1 MGKVCQT
8 VSGALQEIQQVKGMT
23 ENASELSSMQANIQG
38 QKDLSME
45 NFLGSDREVFKK
57 LQETVDRNTEL
68 YKITKEQLNR
78 ITVIYELTKAIIS
91 ITDFD
96 ELLKKISED
105 ATKLFNATGCM
116 IRLIE
121 EGKLKIRASFGF
133 PEEIKEGV
141 TVCMG
146 EGIAGKVAS
155 EGKTILV
162 KSPEEFGTI
171 APNINIQ
178 TAICTPLK
186 IGDQIIGTFGL
197 YDKISPDG
205 SIVPFTEDDI
215 TTLEGIASIV
225 AIVMDKSIL
234 YEKALKQEREA
245 IEAKN
250 RIEELK
256 NYLQGLIENTAD
268 AIVTSDLNGIVTS
281 WNIGAENI
289 YGYTKEEAVGRF
301 LPFIPDFLVD
311 MEKNYSERVK
321 RGETIKDIE
330 TVRRTKDG
338 RLIDVSLTLSP
349 IKDSSGN
356 IIGISGIARDI
367 TEKKRIEKELQR
379 KNNELSRLF
388 FISSAMRGTL
398 ELDKLLRMVLTA
410 VTMGDGLGFNRAMLF
425 LLDEDK
431 RVLKGA
437 MGVGPASH
445 EEAWQIWS
453 RLSMEHKNL
462 HSLIEE
468 IEDSPLRKDSF
479 IDRLCCGIEISLDID
494 TILTRAVK
502 EKKAFNVVDIHSEPM
517 SDPILIQ
524 QLGTMAYAVVPLI
537 SRDKVI
543 GILWVDNLFS
553 RRPITEHDM
562 EFLKG
567 FTDQI
572 ASAIENARLYEHVAQ
587 AEQELENIFESIS
600 DMVYFNSSDYTIKK
614 ANRAV
619 LEKIGRPADEITGRK
634 CYEVFHGMSEP
645 WKRCPHHKTLAT
657 KKPII
662 EELEDPHLGGTFL
675 ISSSPIFD
683 KAGEILGTVHIVRD
697 VTEIKKLR
705 EKVISAERMAALG
718 EMAAKVAHEI
728 RNPLLSIGGFARR
741 LEKRLDGDLKEHA
754 KIIVGEVQRLEGIL
768 NDTLSFV
775 KTARLDKRR
784 VSINELID
792 NVINLLEPA
801 VYDRGNSLTKEMK
814 YPVEAFIDHDRIK
827 EAILN
832 IVANANQ
839 ATDNGNIIIRAYIGK
854 TYSEPDLFGHKIEK
868 REAVIEVE
876 DNGCGIKEEDI
887 NRIFDPFFTTR
898 PAGTGLGLSITK
910 RIIEE
915 HGGKIEVESIWGKGT
930 KFKIYLPLEEE

>member
-1 MGKVCQT
+1 MGKICRSVF
-8 VSGALQEIQQVKGMT
+8 GALQEIQQVKGMK
-23 ENASELSSMQANIQG
+23 ENTSELSNMQANMQG
-38 QKDLSME
+38 QKDFSME
-45 NFLGSDREVFKK
+45 NFLGSDREMLKK
-57 LQETVDRNTEL
+57 LQETVDRNREL

-91 ITDFD
+91 ISDFD

-146 EGIAGKVAS
+146 EGIAGKAAS

-162 KSPEEFGTI
+162 KGPEEFGTI

-197 YDKISPDG
+197 FDKMSPDG
-205 SIVPFTEDDI
+205 SIVSFTEDDI

-225 AIVMDKSIL
+225 AIVIDKSIL

-250 RIEELK
+250 HVEELK
-256 NYLQGLIENTAD
+256 DYLQGLIENTAD
-268 AIVTSDLNGIVTS
+268 AIVTSDLNGVVTS
-281 WNIGAENI
+281 WNIGAEKM
-289 YGYTKEEAVGRF
+289 YGYTKEEAVGRY
-301 LPFIPDFLVD
+301 LPFIPDFLRG

-321 RGETIKDIE
+321 SGETIKDIE

-349 IKDSSGN
+349 IKDSIGN
-356 IIGISGIARDI
+356 IIGISGIAKDI
-367 TEKKRIEKELQR
+367 TEKKRIEKELLR

-431 RVLKGA
+431 QVLKGA

-462 HSLIEE
+462 YSLIEE

-479 IDRLCCGIEISLDID
+479 IDRLCCGIEIPLDIE
-494 TILTRAVK
+494 TILTKAVK
-502 EKKAFNVVDIHSEPM
+502 EKIAFNVTDIHSEPL
-517 SDPILIQ
+517 SDPVLIQ

-553 RRPITEHDM
+553 RRPITGHDM

-572 ASAIENARLYEHVAQ
+572 ASAIENARLFEHVAQ

-600 DMVYFNSSDYTIKK
+600 DLVYFNSSDYTIKK
-614 ANRAV
+614 VNKAV
-619 LEKIGRPADEITGRK
+619 LEKIGKSEGDIIGRK
-634 CYEVFHGMSEP
+634 CYEIFHGMSEP
-645 WKRCPHHKTLAT
+645 WKRCPHYKTLAT
-657 KKPII
+657 KKPLI
-662 EELEDPHLGGTFL
+662 EELEDSYLGGTFL

-683 KAGEILGTVHIVRD
+683 KSGEIMGTVHIVRD
-697 VTEIKKLR
+697 VSEIKKLR
-705 EKVISAERMAALG
+705 EKVVSAERMAALG

-775 KTARLDKRR
+775 KTARLDKKR

-792 NVINLLEPA
+792 NVIYLLEPA
-801 VYDRGNSLTKEMK
+801 VYDKGNALIKEME
-814 YPVEAFIDHDRIK
+814 YPVEAFIGHDRIK

-832 IVANANQ
+832 IVTNANQ
-839 ATDNGNIIIRAYIGK
+839 ATDNGNIIIRAYIAK
-854 TYSEPDLFGHKIEK
+854 TYSEPDLFGHRTEK
-868 REAVIEVE
+868 RETVIEVE

-887 NRIFDPFFTTR
+887 DRVFDPFFTTR
-898 PAGTGLGLSITK
+898 PTGTGLGLSITK

-915 HGGKIEVESIWGKGT
+915 HGGKIEVESVWGKGT

>member
-1 MGKVCQT
+1 MRQNEG
-8 VSGALQEIQQVKGMT
+8 II
-23 ENASELSSMQANIQG
+23 NDSE
-38 QKDLSME
+38 
-45 NFLGSDREVFKK
+45 
-57 LQETVDRNTEL
+57 
-68 YKITKEQLNR
+68 KEQ
-78 ITVIYELTKAIIS
+78 IYRLTALCSLTKATIYIR
-91 ITDFD
+91 DVD
-96 ELLKKISED
+96 ELLKKIAEE

-121 EGKLKIRASFGF
+121 DGKLKIRASLGF
-133 PEEIKEGV
+133 PEEIREDI

-155 EGKTILV
+155 EGRTILA

-171 APNINIQ
+171 APNISIK

-186 IGDQIIGTFGL
+186 IGSQIIGTFGL
-197 YDKISPDG
+197 FDKKAPDG
-205 SIVPFTEDDI
+205 SIIPFSESDI
-215 TTLEGIASIV
+215 ATLEDFASIAASV
-225 AIVMDKSIL
+225 IDKSIL
-234 YEKALKQEREA
+234 YENALRQEREA
-245 IEAKN
+245 IEAKK

-256 NYLQGLIENTAD
+256 DYLQGLIENSAD
-268 AIVTSDLNGIVTS
+268 AIATSDLNGIITS
-281 WNIGAENI
+281 WNLGAEKI
-289 YGYTKEEAVGRF
+289 YGYSRQEAIDRF
-301 LPFIPDFLVD
+301 LPFVPDFLMD
-311 MEKNYSERVK
+311 TELNYIDRVK
-321 RGETIKDIE
+321 NGETIKDIE

-349 IKDSSGN
+349 IKDSLGN

-367 TEKKRIEKELQR
+367 TEKKRIEKELLR

-425 LLDEDK
+425 FLDEDK
-431 RVLKGA
+431 GILKGA
-437 MGVGPASH
+437 MGVGPSSH

-462 HSLIEE
+462 HSLIDE
-468 IEDSPLRKDSF
+468 IETSPLRKDSF
-479 IDRLCCGIEISLDID
+479 MDRLCCGIEISLDID
-494 TILTRAVK
+494 TILAKTVK
-502 EKKAFNVVDIHSEPM
+502 EKRPFNVADIYSEPL
-517 SDPILIQ
+517 SDPVLIQ
-524 QLGTMAYAVVPLI
+524 QFGTTAYAVVPLI
-537 SRDKVI
+537 SRDRVI
-543 GILWVDNLFS
+543 GVLWVDNLFS

-572 ASAIENARLYEHVAQ
+572 ASAIENARLFEHVART
-587 AEQELENIFESIS
+587 EQELENIFESIS
-600 DMVYFNSSDYTIKK
+600 DLLFFNNKDYTIKRI
-614 ANRAV
+614 NRAV
-619 LEKIGRPADEITGRK
+619 IEKTGRPAGEIIGKK
-634 CYEVFHGMSEP
+634 CYEVFHGMKRP
-645 WKRCPHHKTLAT
+645 WERCPHHIAVTTRKAA
-657 KKPII
+657 IG
-662 EELEDPHLGGTFL
+662 EVEDHYLGGTFL
-675 ISSSPIFD
+675 ISASPIFD
-683 KAGEILGTVHIVRD
+683 KSGELLGTVHIVRD
-697 VTEIKKLR
+697 ITELKKLR
-705 EKVISAERMAALG
+705 EKVVVAERMAALG

-754 KIIVGEVQRLEGIL
+754 KIIVSEVQRLEGIL

-801 VYDRGNSLTKEMK
+801 VYDRGNALIKEME

-832 IVANANQ
+832 IVTNANQ
-839 ATDNGNIIIRAYIGK
+839 ATDNGNIIIRAYIAK
-854 TYSEPDLFGHKIEK
+854 TYSEPDLFGHRAEK
-868 REAVIEVE
+868 RDAAIEIE
-876 DNGCGIKEEDI
+876 DNGCGIKEEDVS
-887 NRIFDPFFTTR
+887 RIFDPFFTTR

-915 HGGKIEVESIWGKGT
+915 HSGKIEVESIWGKGT

>member
-1 MGKVCQT
+1 MRQNEG
-8 VSGALQEIQQVKGMT
+8 II
-23 ENASELSSMQANIQG
+23 NDSE
-38 QKDLSME
+38 
-45 NFLGSDREVFKK
+45 
-57 LQETVDRNTEL
+57 
-68 YKITKEQLNR
+68 KEQ
-78 ITVIYELTKAIIS
+78 IYRLTALCSLTKATIYIR
-91 ITDFD
+91 DVD
-96 ELLKKISED
+96 ELLKKIAEE

-121 EGKLKIRASFGF
+121 DGKLKIRASLGF
-133 PEEIKEGV
+133 PEEIREDI

-155 EGKTILV
+155 EGRTILA

-171 APNINIQ
+171 APNISIK

-186 IGDQIIGTFGL
+186 IGSQIIGTFGL
-197 YDKISPDG
+197 FDKKAPDG
-205 SIVPFTEDDI
+205 SIIPFSESDI
-215 TTLEGIASIV
+215 ATLEDFASIAASV
-225 AIVMDKSIL
+225 IDKSIL
-234 YEKALKQEREA
+234 YENALRQEREA
-245 IEAKN
+245 IEAKK

-256 NYLQGLIENTAD
+256 DYLQGLIENSAD
-268 AIVTSDLNGIVTS
+268 AIATSDLNGIITS
-281 WNIGAENI
+281 WNLGAEKI
-289 YGYTKEEAVGRF
+289 YGYSRQEAIDRF
-301 LPFIPDFLVD
+301 LPFVPDFLMD
-311 MEKNYSERVK
+311 TELNYIDRVK
-321 RGETIKDIE
+321 NGETIKDIE

-349 IKDSSGN
+349 IKDSLGN

-367 TEKKRIEKELQR
+367 TEKKRIEKELLR

-425 LLDEDK
+425 FLDEDK
-431 RVLKGA
+431 GILKGA
-437 MGVGPASH
+437 MGVGPSSH

-462 HSLIEE
+462 HSLIDE
-468 IEDSPLRKDSF
+468 IETSPLRKDSF
-479 IDRLCCGIEISLDID
+479 MDRLCCGIEISLDID
-494 TILTRAVK
+494 TILAKTVK
-502 EKKAFNVVDIHSEPM
+502 EKRPFNVTDIYSEPL
-517 SDPILIQ
+517 SDPVLIQ
-524 QLGTMAYAVVPLI
+524 QFGTTAYAVVPLI
-537 SRDKVI
+537 SRDRVI
-543 GILWVDNLFS
+543 GVLWVDNLFS

-572 ASAIENARLYEHVAQ
+572 ASAIENARLFEHVART
-587 AEQELENIFESIS
+587 EQELENIFESIS
-600 DMVYFNSSDYTIKK
+600 DLLFFNNKDYTIKRI
-614 ANRAV
+614 NRAV
-619 LEKIGRPADEITGRK
+619 IEKTGRPANEIIGKK
-634 CYEVFHGMSEP
+634 CYEVFHGMKRP
-645 WKRCPHHKTLAT
+645 WERCPHHIAVTTRKAA
-657 KKPII
+657 IG
-662 EELEDPHLGGTFL
+662 EVEDHYLGGTFL
-675 ISSSPIFD
+675 ISASPIFD
-683 KAGEILGTVHIVRD
+683 KSGELLGTVHIVRD
-697 VTEIKKLR
+697 ITELKKLR
-705 EKVISAERMAALG
+705 EKVVVAERMAALG

-754 KIIVGEVQRLEGIL
+754 KIIVSEVQRLEGIL

-801 VYDRGNSLTKEMK
+801 VYDRGNALIKEME

-832 IVANANQ
+832 IVTNANQ
-839 ATDNGNIIIRAYIGK
+839 ATDNGNIIIRAYIAK
-854 TYSEPDLFGHKIEK
+854 TYSEPDLFGHRAEK
-868 REAVIEVE
+868 RDAVIEIE
-876 DNGCGIKEEDI
+876 DNGCGIKEEDVS
-887 NRIFDPFFTTR
+887 RIFDPFFTTR

-915 HGGKIEVESIWGKGT
+915 HSGKIEVESIWGKGT

>member
-1 MGKVCQT
+1 MRQNEG
-8 VSGALQEIQQVKGMT
+8 II
-23 ENASELSSMQANIQG
+23 NDSE
-38 QKDLSME
+38 
-45 NFLGSDREVFKK
+45 
-57 LQETVDRNTEL
+57 
-68 YKITKEQLNR
+68 KEQ
-78 ITVIYELTKAIIS
+78 IYRLTALCSLTKATIYIR
-91 ITDFD
+91 DVD
-96 ELLKKISED
+96 ELLKKIAEE

-121 EGKLKIRASFGF
+121 DGKLKIRASLGF
-133 PEEIKEGV
+133 PEEIREDI

-155 EGKTILV
+155 EGRTILA

-171 APNINIQ
+171 APNISIK

-186 IGDQIIGTFGL
+186 IGSQIIGTFGL
-197 YDKISPDG
+197 FDKKAPDG
-205 SIVPFTEDDI
+205 SIIPFSESDI
-215 TTLEGIASIV
+215 ATLEDFASIAASV
-225 AIVMDKSIL
+225 IDKSIL
-234 YEKALKQEREA
+234 YENALRQEREA
-245 IEAKN
+245 IEAKK

-256 NYLQGLIENTAD
+256 DYLQGLIENSAD
-268 AIVTSDLNGIVTS
+268 AIATSDLNGIITS
-281 WNIGAENI
+281 WNLGAEKI
-289 YGYTKEEAVGRF
+289 YGYSRQEAIDRF
-301 LPFIPDFLVD
+301 LPFVPDFLMD
-311 MEKNYSERVK
+311 TELNYIDRVK
-321 RGETIKDIE
+321 NGETIKDIE

-349 IKDSSGN
+349 IKDSLGN

-367 TEKKRIEKELQR
+367 TEKKRIEKELLR

-425 LLDEDK
+425 FLDEDK
-431 RVLKGA
+431 GILKGA
-437 MGVGPASH
+437 MGVGPSSH

-462 HSLIEE
+462 HSLIDE
-468 IEDSPLRKDSF
+468 IETSPLRKDSF
-479 IDRLCCGIEISLDID
+479 MDRLCCGIEISLDID
-494 TILTRAVK
+494 TILAKTVK
-502 EKKAFNVVDIHSEPM
+502 EKRPFNVADIYSEPL
-517 SDPILIQ
+517 SDPVLIQ
-524 QLGTMAYAVVPLI
+524 QFGTTAYAVVPLI
-537 SRDKVI
+537 SRDRVI
-543 GILWVDNLFS
+543 GVLWVDNLFS

-572 ASAIENARLYEHVAQ
+572 ASAIENARLFEHVART
-587 AEQELENIFESIS
+587 EQELENIFESIS
-600 DMVYFNSSDYTIKK
+600 DLLFFNNKDYTIKRI
-614 ANRAV
+614 NRAV
-619 LEKIGRPADEITGRK
+619 IEKTGRPANEIIGKK
-634 CYEVFHGMSEP
+634 CYEVFHGMKRP
-645 WKRCPHHKTLAT
+645 WERCPHHIAVTTRKAA
-657 KKPII
+657 IG
-662 EELEDPHLGGTFL
+662 EVEDHYLGGTFL
-675 ISSSPIFD
+675 ISASPIFD
-683 KAGEILGTVHIVRD
+683 KSGELLGTVHIVRD
-697 VTEIKKLR
+697 ITELKKLR
-705 EKVISAERMAALG
+705 EKVVVAERMAALG

-754 KIIVGEVQRLEGIL
+754 KIIVSEVQRLEGIL

-801 VYDRGNSLTKEMK
+801 VYDRGNALIKEME

-832 IVANANQ
+832 IVTNANQ
-839 ATDNGNIIIRAYIGK
+839 ATDNGNIIIRAYIAK
-854 TYSEPDLFGHKIEK
+854 TYSEPDLFGHRAEK
-868 REAVIEVE
+868 RDAVIEIE
-876 DNGCGIKEEDI
+876 DNGCGIKEEDVS
-887 NRIFDPFFTTR
+887 RIFDPFFTTR

-915 HGGKIEVESIWGKGT
+915 HSGKIEVESIWGKGT

>member
-1 MGKVCQT
+1 MRQNEG
-8 VSGALQEIQQVKGMT
+8 II
-23 ENASELSSMQANIQG
+23 NDSE
-38 QKDLSME
+38 
-45 NFLGSDREVFKK
+45 
-57 LQETVDRNTEL
+57 
-68 YKITKEQLNR
+68 KEQ
-78 ITVIYELTKAIIS
+78 IYRLTALCSLTKATIYIR
-91 ITDFD
+91 DVD
-96 ELLKKISED
+96 ELLKKIAEE

-121 EGKLKIRASFGF
+121 DGKLKIRASLGF
-133 PEEIKEGV
+133 PEEIREDI

-155 EGKTILV
+155 EGRTILA

-171 APNINIQ
+171 APNISIK

-186 IGDQIIGTFGL
+186 IGSQIIGTFGL
-197 YDKISPDG
+197 FDKKAPDG
-205 SIVPFTEDDI
+205 SIIPFSESDI
-215 TTLEGIASIV
+215 ATLEDFASIAASV
-225 AIVMDKSIL
+225 IDKSIL
-234 YEKALKQEREA
+234 YENALRQEREA
-245 IEAKN
+245 IEAKK

-256 NYLQGLIENTAD
+256 DYLQGLIENSAD
-268 AIVTSDLNGIVTS
+268 AIATSDLNGIITS
-281 WNIGAENI
+281 WNLGAEKI
-289 YGYTKEEAVGRF
+289 YGYSRQEAIDRF
-301 LPFIPDFLVD
+301 LPFVPDFLMD
-311 MEKNYSERVK
+311 TELNYIDRVK
-321 RGETIKDIE
+321 NGETIKDIE

-349 IKDSSGN
+349 IKDSLGN

-367 TEKKRIEKELQR
+367 TEKKRIEKELLR

-425 LLDEDK
+425 FLDEDK
-431 RVLKGA
+431 GILKGA
-437 MGVGPASH
+437 MGVGPSSH

-462 HSLIEE
+462 HSLIDE
-468 IEDSPLRKDSF
+468 IETSPLRKDSF
-479 IDRLCCGIEISLDID
+479 MDRLCCGIEISLDID
-494 TILTRAVK
+494 TILAKTVK
-502 EKKAFNVVDIHSEPM
+502 EKRSFNVTDIYSEPL
-517 SDPILIQ
+517 SDPVLIQ
-524 QLGTMAYAVVPLI
+524 QFGTTAYAVVPLI
-537 SRDKVI
+537 SRDRVI
-543 GILWVDNLFS
+543 GVLWVDNLFS

-572 ASAIENARLYEHVAQ
+572 ASAIENARLFEHVART
-587 AEQELENIFESIS
+587 EQELENIFESIS
-600 DMVYFNSSDYTIKK
+600 DLLFFNNKDYTIKRI
-614 ANRAV
+614 NRAV
-619 LEKIGRPADEITGRK
+619 IEKTGRPANEIIGKK
-634 CYEVFHGMSEP
+634 CYEVFHGMKRP
-645 WKRCPHHKTLAT
+645 WERCPHHIAVTTRKAA
-657 KKPII
+657 IG
-662 EELEDPHLGGTFL
+662 EVEDHYLGGTFL
-675 ISSSPIFD
+675 ISASPIFD
-683 KAGEILGTVHIVRD
+683 KSGELLGTVHIVRD
-697 VTEIKKLR
+697 ITELKKLR
-705 EKVISAERMAALG
+705 EKVVVAERMAALG

-754 KIIVGEVQRLEGIL
+754 KIIVSEVQRLEGIL

-801 VYDRGNSLTKEMK
+801 VYDRGNALIKEME

-832 IVANANQ
+832 IVTNANQ
-839 ATDNGNIIIRAYIGK
+839 ATDNGNIIIRAYIAK
-854 TYSEPDLFGHKIEK
+854 TYSEPDLFGHRAEK
-868 REAVIEVE
+868 RDAVIEIE
-876 DNGCGIKEEDI
+876 DNGCGIKEEDVS
-887 NRIFDPFFTTR
+887 RIFDPFFTTR

-915 HGGKIEVESIWGKGT
+915 HSGKIEVESIWGKGT

>member
-1 MGKVCQT
+1 MRQNEG
-8 VSGALQEIQQVKGMT
+8 II
-23 ENASELSSMQANIQG
+23 NDSE
-38 QKDLSME
+38 
-45 NFLGSDREVFKK
+45 
-57 LQETVDRNTEL
+57 
-68 YKITKEQLNR
+68 KEQ
-78 ITVIYELTKAIIS
+78 IYRLTALCSLTKATIYIR
-91 ITDFD
+91 DVD
-96 ELLKKISED
+96 ELLKKIAEE

-121 EGKLKIRASFGF
+121 DGKLKIRASLGF
-133 PEEIKEGV
+133 PEEIREDI

-155 EGKTILV
+155 EGRTILA

-171 APNINIQ
+171 APNISIK

-186 IGDQIIGTFGL
+186 IGSQIIGTFGL
-197 YDKISPDG
+197 FDKKAPDG
-205 SIVPFTEDDI
+205 SIIPFSESDI
-215 TTLEGIASIV
+215 ATLEDFASIAASV
-225 AIVMDKSIL
+225 IDKSIL
-234 YEKALKQEREA
+234 YENALRQEREA
-245 IEAKN
+245 IEAKK

-256 NYLQGLIENTAD
+256 DYLQGLIENSAD
-268 AIVTSDLNGIVTS
+268 AIATSDLNGIITS
-281 WNIGAENI
+281 WNLGAEKI
-289 YGYTKEEAVGRF
+289 YGYSRQEAIDRF
-301 LPFIPDFLVD
+301 LPFVPDFLMD
-311 MEKNYSERVK
+311 TELNYIDRVK
-321 RGETIKDIE
+321 NGETIKDIE

-349 IKDSSGN
+349 IKDSLGN

-367 TEKKRIEKELQR
+367 TEKKRIEKELLR

-425 LLDEDK
+425 FLDEDK
-431 RVLKGA
+431 GILKGA
-437 MGVGPASH
+437 MGVGPSSH

-462 HSLIEE
+462 HSLIDE
-468 IEDSPLRKDSF
+468 IETSPLRKDSF
-479 IDRLCCGIEISLDID
+479 MDRLCCGIEISLDID
-494 TILTRAVK
+494 TILAKTVK
-502 EKKAFNVVDIHSEPM
+502 EKRPFNVTDIYSEPL
-517 SDPILIQ
+517 SDPVLIQ
-524 QLGTMAYAVVPLI
+524 QFGTTAYAVVPLI
-537 SRDKVI
+537 SRDRVI
-543 GILWVDNLFS
+543 GVLWVDNLFS

-572 ASAIENARLYEHVAQ
+572 ASAIENARLFEHVART
-587 AEQELENIFESIS
+587 EQELENIFESIS
-600 DMVYFNSSDYTIKK
+600 DLLFFNNKDYTIKRI
-614 ANRAV
+614 NRAV
-619 LEKIGRPADEITGRK
+619 IEKTGRPADEIIGKK
-634 CYEVFHGMSEP
+634 CYEVFHGMKRP
-645 WKRCPHHKTLAT
+645 WERCPHHIAVTTRKAA
-657 KKPII
+657 IG
-662 EELEDPHLGGTFL
+662 EVEDHYLGGTFL
-675 ISSSPIFD
+675 ISASPIFD
-683 KAGEILGTVHIVRD
+683 KSGELLGTVHIVRD
-697 VTEIKKLR
+697 ITELKKLR
-705 EKVISAERMAALG
+705 EKVVVAERMAALG

-754 KIIVGEVQRLEGIL
+754 KIIVSEVQRLEGIL

-801 VYDRGNSLTKEMK
+801 VYDRGNALIKEME

-832 IVANANQ
+832 IVTNANQ
-839 ATDNGNIIIRAYIGK
+839 ATDNGNIIIRAYIAK
-854 TYSEPDLFGHKIEK
+854 TYSEPDLFGHRAEK
-868 REAVIEVE
+868 RDAAIEIE
-876 DNGCGIKEEDI
+876 DNGCGIKEEDVS
-887 NRIFDPFFTTR
+887 RIFDPFFTTR

-915 HGGKIEVESIWGKGT
+915 HSGKIEVESIWGKGT

>member
-1 MGKVCQT
+1 MRQNEG
-8 VSGALQEIQQVKGMT
+8 II
-23 ENASELSSMQANIQG
+23 NDSE
-38 QKDLSME
+38 
-45 NFLGSDREVFKK
+45 
-57 LQETVDRNTEL
+57 
-68 YKITKEQLNR
+68 KEQ
-78 ITVIYELTKAIIS
+78 IYRLTALCSLTKATIYIR
-91 ITDFD
+91 DVD
-96 ELLKKISED
+96 ELLKKIAEE

-121 EGKLKIRASFGF
+121 DGKLKIRASLGF
-133 PEEIKEGV
+133 PEEIREDI

-155 EGKTILV
+155 EGRTILA

-171 APNINIQ
+171 APNISIK

-186 IGDQIIGTFGL
+186 IGSQIIGTFGL
-197 YDKISPDG
+197 FDKKAPDG
-205 SIVPFTEDDI
+205 SIIPFSESDI
-215 TTLEGIASIV
+215 ATLEDFASIAASV
-225 AIVMDKSIL
+225 IDKSIL
-234 YEKALKQEREA
+234 YENALRQEREA
-245 IEAKN
+245 IEAKK

-256 NYLQGLIENTAD
+256 DYLQGLIENSAD
-268 AIVTSDLNGIVTS
+268 AIATSDLNGIITS
-281 WNIGAENI
+281 WNLGAEKI
-289 YGYTKEEAVGRF
+289 YGYSRQEAIDRF
-301 LPFIPDFLVD
+301 LPFVPDFLMD
-311 MEKNYSERVK
+311 TELNYIDRVK
-321 RGETIKDIE
+321 NGETIKDIE

-349 IKDSSGN
+349 IKDSLGN

-367 TEKKRIEKELQR
+367 TEKKRIEKELLR

-425 LLDEDK
+425 FLDEDK
-431 RVLKGA
+431 GILKGA
-437 MGVGPASH
+437 MGVGPSSH

-462 HSLIEE
+462 HSLIDE
-468 IEDSPLRKDSF
+468 IETSPLRKDSF
-479 IDRLCCGIEISLDID
+479 MDRLCCGIEISLDID
-494 TILTRAVK
+494 TILAKTVK
-502 EKKAFNVVDIHSEPM
+502 EKRPFNVADIYSEPL
-517 SDPILIQ
+517 SDPVLIQ
-524 QLGTMAYAVVPLI
+524 QFGTTAYAVVPLI
-537 SRDKVI
+537 SRDRVI
-543 GILWVDNLFS
+543 GVLWVDNLFS

-572 ASAIENARLYEHVAQ
+572 ASAIENARLFEHVART
-587 AEQELENIFESIS
+587 EQELENIFESIS
-600 DMVYFNSSDYTIKK
+600 DLLFFNNKDYTIKRI
-614 ANRAV
+614 NRAV
-619 LEKIGRPADEITGRK
+619 IEKTGRPANEIIGKK
-634 CYEVFHGMSEP
+634 CYEVFHGMKRP
-645 WKRCPHHKTLAT
+645 WERCPHHIAVTTRKAA
-657 KKPII
+657 IG
-662 EELEDPHLGGTFL
+662 EVEDHYLGGTFL
-675 ISSSPIFD
+675 ISASPIFD
-683 KAGEILGTVHIVRD
+683 KSGELLGTVHIVRD
-697 VTEIKKLR
+697 ITELKKLR
-705 EKVISAERMAALG
+705 EKVVVAERMAALG

-754 KIIVGEVQRLEGIL
+754 KIIVSEVQRLEGIL

-801 VYDRGNSLTKEMK
+801 VYDRGNALIKEME

-832 IVANANQ
+832 IVTNANQ
-839 ATDNGNIIIRAYIGK
+839 ATDNGNIIIRAYIAK
-854 TYSEPDLFGHKIEK
+854 TYSEPDLFGHRAEK
-868 REAVIEVE
+868 RDAAIEIE
-876 DNGCGIKEEDI
+876 DNGCGIKEEDVS
-887 NRIFDPFFTTR
+887 RIFDPFFTTR

-915 HGGKIEVESIWGKGT
+915 HSGKIEVESIWGKGT

>member
-1 MGKVCQT
+1 MRQNEG
-8 VSGALQEIQQVKGMT
+8 II
-23 ENASELSSMQANIQG
+23 NDSE
-38 QKDLSME
+38 
-45 NFLGSDREVFKK
+45 
-57 LQETVDRNTEL
+57 
-68 YKITKEQLNR
+68 KEQ
-78 ITVIYELTKAIIS
+78 IYRLTALCSLTKATIYIR
-91 ITDFD
+91 DVD
-96 ELLKKISED
+96 ELLKKIAEE

-121 EGKLKIRASFGF
+121 DGKLKIRASLGF
-133 PEEIKEGV
+133 PEEIREDI

-155 EGKTILV
+155 EGRTILA

-171 APNINIQ
+171 APNISIK

-186 IGDQIIGTFGL
+186 IGSQIIGTFGL
-197 YDKISPDG
+197 FDKKAPDG
-205 SIVPFTEDDI
+205 SIIPFSESDI
-215 TTLEGIASIV
+215 ATLEDFASIAASV
-225 AIVMDKSIL
+225 IDKSIL
-234 YEKALKQEREA
+234 YENALRQEREA
-245 IEAKN
+245 IEAKK

-256 NYLQGLIENTAD
+256 DYLQGLIENSAD
-268 AIVTSDLNGIVTS
+268 AIATSDLNGIITS
-281 WNIGAENI
+281 WNLGAEKI
-289 YGYTKEEAVGRF
+289 YGYSRQEAIDRF
-301 LPFIPDFLVD
+301 LPFVPDFLMD
-311 MEKNYSERVK
+311 TELNYIDRVK
-321 RGETIKDIE
+321 NGETIKDIE

-349 IKDSSGN
+349 IKDSLGN

-367 TEKKRIEKELQR
+367 TEKKRIEKELLR

-425 LLDEDK
+425 FLDEDK
-431 RVLKGA
+431 GILKGA
-437 MGVGPASH
+437 MGVGPSSH

-462 HSLIEE
+462 HSLIDE
-468 IEDSPLRKDSF
+468 IETSPLRKDSF
-479 IDRLCCGIEISLDID
+479 MDRLCCGIEISLDID
-494 TILTRAVK
+494 TILAKTVK
-502 EKKAFNVVDIHSEPM
+502 EKRSFNVTDIYSEPL
-517 SDPILIQ
+517 SDPVLIQ
-524 QLGTMAYAVVPLI
+524 QFGTTAYAVVPLI
-537 SRDKVI
+537 SRDRVI
-543 GILWVDNLFS
+543 GVLWVDNLFS

-572 ASAIENARLYEHVAQ
+572 ASAIENARLFEHVART
-587 AEQELENIFESIS
+587 EQELENIFESIS
-600 DMVYFNSSDYTIKK
+600 DLLFFNNKDYTIKRI
-614 ANRAV
+614 NRAV
-619 LEKIGRPADEITGRK
+619 IEKTGRPADEIIGKK
-634 CYEVFHGMSEP
+634 CYEVFHGMKRP
-645 WKRCPHHKTLAT
+645 WERCPHHIAVTTRKAA
-657 KKPII
+657 IG
-662 EELEDPHLGGTFL
+662 EVEDHYLGGTFL
-675 ISSSPIFD
+675 ISASPIFD
-683 KAGEILGTVHIVRD
+683 KSGELLGTVHIVRD
-697 VTEIKKLR
+697 ITELKKLR
-705 EKVISAERMAALG
+705 EKVVVAERMAALG

-754 KIIVGEVQRLEGIL
+754 KIIVSEVQRLEGIL

-801 VYDRGNSLTKEMK
+801 VYDRGNALIKEME

-832 IVANANQ
+832 IVTNANQ
-839 ATDNGNIIIRAYIGK
+839 ATDNGNIIIRAYIAK
-854 TYSEPDLFGHKIEK
+854 TYSEPDLFGHRAEK
-868 REAVIEVE
+868 RDAVIEIE
-876 DNGCGIKEEDI
+876 DNGCGIKEEDVS
-887 NRIFDPFFTTR
+887 RIFDPFFTTR

-915 HGGKIEVESIWGKGT
+915 HSGKIEVESIWGKGT

>member
-1 MGKVCQT
+1 MRQNEG
-8 VSGALQEIQQVKGMT
+8 II
-23 ENASELSSMQANIQG
+23 NDSE
-38 QKDLSME
+38 
-45 NFLGSDREVFKK
+45 
-57 LQETVDRNTEL
+57 
-68 YKITKEQLNR
+68 KEQ
-78 ITVIYELTKAIIS
+78 IYRLTALCSLTKATIYIR
-91 ITDFD
+91 DVD
-96 ELLKKISED
+96 ELLKKIAEE

-121 EGKLKIRASFGF
+121 DGKLKIRASLGF
-133 PEEIKEGV
+133 PEEIREDI

-155 EGKTILV
+155 EGRTILA

-171 APNINIQ
+171 APNISIK

-186 IGDQIIGTFGL
+186 IGSQIIGTFGL
-197 YDKISPDG
+197 FDKKAPDG
-205 SIVPFTEDDI
+205 SIIPFSESDI
-215 TTLEGIASIV
+215 ATLEDFASIAASV
-225 AIVMDKSIL
+225 IDKSIL
-234 YEKALKQEREA
+234 YENALRQEREA
-245 IEAKN
+245 IEAKK

-256 NYLQGLIENTAD
+256 DYLQGLIENSAD
-268 AIVTSDLNGIVTS
+268 AIATSDLNGIITS
-281 WNIGAENI
+281 WNLGAEKI
-289 YGYTKEEAVGRF
+289 YGYSRQEAIDRF
-301 LPFIPDFLVD
+301 LPFVPDFLMD
-311 MEKNYSERVK
+311 TELNYIDRVK
-321 RGETIKDIE
+321 NGETIKDIE

-349 IKDSSGN
+349 IKDSLGN

-367 TEKKRIEKELQR
+367 TEKKRIEKELLR

-425 LLDEDK
+425 FLDEDK
-431 RVLKGA
+431 GILKGA
-437 MGVGPASH
+437 MGVGPSSH

-462 HSLIEE
+462 HSLIDE
-468 IEDSPLRKDSF
+468 IETSPLRKDSF
-479 IDRLCCGIEISLDID
+479 MDRLCCGIEISLDID
-494 TILTRAVK
+494 TILAKTVK
-502 EKKAFNVVDIHSEPM
+502 EKRPFNVTDIYSEPL
-517 SDPILIQ
+517 SDPVLIQ
-524 QLGTMAYAVVPLI
+524 QFGTTAYAVVPLI
-537 SRDKVI
+537 SRDRVI
-543 GILWVDNLFS
+543 GVLWVDNLFS

-572 ASAIENARLYEHVAQ
+572 ASAIENARLFEHVART
-587 AEQELENIFESIS
+587 EQELENIFESIS
-600 DMVYFNSSDYTIKK
+600 DLMFFNNKDYTIKK
-614 ANRAV
+614 INRAV
-619 LEKIGRPADEITGRK
+619 IEKTGRPANEIIGKK
-634 CYEVFHGMSEP
+634 CYEVFHGMKRP
-645 WKRCPHHKTLAT
+645 WERCPHHIAVTTRKAA
-657 KKPII
+657 IG
-662 EELEDPHLGGTFL
+662 EVEDHYLGGTFL
-675 ISSSPIFD
+675 ISASPIFD
-683 KAGEILGTVHIVRD
+683 KSGELLGTVHIVRD
-697 VTEIKKLR
+697 ITELKKLR
-705 EKVISAERMAALG
+705 EKVVVAERMAALG

-754 KIIVGEVQRLEGIL
+754 KIIVSEVQRLEGIL

-801 VYDRGNSLTKEMK
+801 VYDRGNALIKEME

-832 IVANANQ
+832 IVTNANQ
-839 ATDNGNIIIRAYIGK
+839 ATDNGNIIIRAYIAK
-854 TYSEPDLFGHKIEK
+854 TYSEPDLFGHRAEK
-868 REAVIEVE
+868 RDAVIEIE
-876 DNGCGIKEEDI
+876 DNGCGIKEEDVS
-887 NRIFDPFFTTR
+887 RIFDPFFTTR

-915 HGGKIEVESIWGKGT
+915 HSGKIEVESIWGKGT

>member
-1 MGKVCQT
+1 M
-8 VSGALQEIQQVKGMT
+8 A
-23 ENASELSSMQANIQG
+23 ENISELSNIQG
-38 QKDLSME
+38 QKDFSME
-45 NFLGSDREVFKK
+45 NFLGSDREVLKK
-57 LQETVDRNTEL
+57 LHETVDRNIEL

-133 PEEIKEGV
+133 PEEIKDEI
-141 TVCMG
+141 TVCIG
-146 EGIAGKVAS
+146 EGIAGKVAL
-155 EGKTILV
+155 EGRTILV

-197 YDKISPDG
+197 YDKVSSDG

-215 TTLEGIASIV
+215 TTLEGLASIV
-225 AIVMDKSIL
+225 AIVIDKSIL
-234 YEKALKQEREA
+234 YEKALEQEREA

-256 NYLQGLIENTAD
+256 DYLQGLIENTAD

-281 WNIGAENI
+281 WNIGAEKI
-289 YGYTKEEAVGRF
+289 YGYTKEEAIGRF

-311 MEKNYSERVK
+311 MEKNYTKRVEK
-321 RGETIKDIE
+321 GETIKDIE

-349 IKDSSGN
+349 IKDSRGN

-367 TEKKRIEKELQR
+367 TEKKRIEKELLR

-453 RLSMEHKNL
+453 RLSTEHKNL

-468 IEDSPLRKDSF
+468 IENSPLRKDSF

-502 EKKAFNVVDIHSEPM
+502 EKKAFNVMDIHSEPM

-524 QLGTMAYAVVPLI
+524 QLGTMACAVVPLI

-543 GILWVDNLFS
+543 GVLWVDNLFS

-600 DMVYFNSSDYTIKK
+600 DYLYVTDINFTVRKVNK
-614 ANRAV
+614 AVVELLNRPV
-619 LEKIGRPADEITGRK
+619 DEIVGK
-634 CYEVFHGMSEP
+634 SSFEVFKDVSEQWSLCP
-645 WKRCPHHKTLAT
+645 YKR
-657 KKPII
+657 
-662 EELEDPHLGGTFL
+662 
-675 ISSSPIFD
+675 
-683 KAGEILGTVHIVRD
+683 EIKGTVTQELHDPKTGKAYLVSCSPVQDNKTKEVVGAVHLIKD
-697 VTEIKKLR
+697 ITEMKVLR
-705 EKVISAERMAALG
+705 EKVASAQRMAALG

-775 KTARLDKRR
+775 KGARLDRKK
-784 VSINELID
+784 VDINELID
-792 NVINLLEPA
+792 NIINLLEPA
-801 VYDRGNSLTKEMK
+801 VYDRGNALIKEVE

-832 IVANANQ
+832 IVTNANQ
-839 ATDNGNIIIRAYIGK
+839 ATDNGSIIIRAYIGK
-854 TYSEPDLFGHKIEK
+854 IYSESDLFGDRTEK
-868 REAVIEVE
+868 RGVIIEVE

-887 NRIFDPFFTTR
+887 DRVFDPFFTTR
-898 PAGTGLGLSITK
+898 PTGTGLGLSITK

-915 HGGKIEVESIWGKGT
+915 HGGKIEVESDWGKGT

>member
-1 MGKVCQT
+1 MGKICRSVF
-8 VSGALQEIQQVKGMT
+8 GALQEIQQVKGMT
-23 ENASELSSMQANIQG
+23 ENTSELSNMQANIQD
-38 QKDLSME
+38 QKDFSME
-45 NFLGSDREVFKK
+45 NFLGSDREVLKK
-57 LQETVDRNTEL
+57 LQETVDRNIEL

-91 ITDFD
+91 ISDFD

-133 PEEIKEGV
+133 PEEIKERV

-146 EGIAGKVAS
+146 EGIAGKAAS

-186 IGDQIIGTFGL
+186 IRDQIIGTFGL
-197 YDKISPDG
+197 FDKMSPDG
-205 SIVPFTEDDI
+205 SIVSFTEDDI

-225 AIVMDKSIL
+225 AIVIDKSIL

-250 RIEELK
+250 HVEELK
-256 NYLQGLIENTAD
+256 DYLQGLIENTAD
-268 AIVTSDLNGIVTS
+268 AIVTSDLNGVVTS
-281 WNIGAENI
+281 WNIGAEKI
-289 YGYTKEEAVGRF
+289 YGYTKEEAVGRY

-321 RGETIKDIE
+321 SGETVKDIE

-349 IKDSSGN
+349 IKDSIGN

-367 TEKKRIEKELQR
+367 TEKKRIEKELLK

-479 IDRLCCGIEISLDID
+479 IDRLCCGIEISLDIE
-494 TILTRAVK
+494 TILTKAVK
-502 EKKAFNVVDIHSEPM
+502 EKIAFNVTDIHSEPL
-517 SDPILIQ
+517 SDPVLIQ

-543 GILWVDNLFS
+543 GVLWVDNLFS

-572 ASAIENARLYEHVAQ
+572 ASAIENASLFEHVAQ

-600 DMVYFNSSDYTIKK
+600 DYLYVTDINFTVRKVNK
-614 ANRAV
+614 AVVELLN
-619 LEKIGRPADEITGRK
+619 RPAEEIIGK
-634 CYEVFHGMSEP
+634 NSFEVFRDVSEQ
-645 WKRCPHHKTLAT
+645 WSLCHYK
-657 KKPII
+657 
-662 EELEDPHLGGTFL
+662 
-675 ISSSPIFD
+675 
-683 KAGEILGTVHIVRD
+683 GEIKGTVTQELHDPKTGKAYLVSCSPVLDKSKEVVGTVHLIKD
-697 VTEIKKLR
+697 ITEMKVLR
-705 EKVISAERMAALG
+705 EKVASAQRMAALG

-775 KTARLDKRR
+775 KSARLNRKKVD
-784 VSINELID
+784 INELID
-792 NVINLLEPA
+792 NIANLLEPTI
-801 VYDRGNSLTKEMK
+801 YDRGNALIKEIE
-814 YPVEAFIDHDRIK
+814 YPAEAFIDYDRIK

-854 TYSEPDLFGHKIEK
+854 TYSEADFFGHRTEK
-868 REAVIEVE
+868 RETVIEVE

-887 NRIFDPFFTTR
+887 DRVFDPFFTTR
-898 PAGTGLGLSITK
+898 PTGTGLGLSITK

-915 HGGKIEVESIWGKGT
+915 HGGKIEVESVWGKGA

>member
-1 MGKVCQT
+1 
-8 VSGALQEIQQVKGMT
+8 MT
-23 ENASELSSMQANIQG
+23 EGVFGVPNMQDI
-38 QKDLSME
+38 SME
-45 NFLGSDREVFKK
+45 SFLGNDREVLKK
-57 LQETVDRNTEL
+57 LQETVDRNIEL

-91 ITDFD
+91 ISDFD
-96 ELLKKISED
+96 GLLKKISED

-121 EGKLKIRASFGF
+121 EGNLKIRASFGF
-133 PEEIKEGV
+133 PEEVKELI

-146 EGIAGKVAS
+146 EGIAGKAAL

-162 KSPEEFGTI
+162 NSPEEFGVI
-171 APNINIQ
+171 APNIKIQ

-186 IGDQIIGTFGL
+186 IGSQIIGTFGIF
-197 YDKISPDG
+197 DKMSPDG
-205 SIVPFTEDDI
+205 SIVPFTENDI
-215 TTLEGIASIV
+215 TTLEGLASIV
-225 AIVMDKSIL
+225 AIVIDKSIL
-234 YEKALKQEREA
+234 YENALRQEREA

-250 RIEELK
+250 RVEELK
-256 NYLQGLIENTAD
+256 DYLQGLIENSAD

-281 WNIGAENI
+281 WNIGAEKI
-289 YGYTKEEAVGRF
+289 YGYKKEEAIGKF
-301 LPFIPDFLVD
+301 LPFIPDFLVET
-311 MEKNYSERVK
+311 EKNYTERVK
-321 RGETIKDIE
+321 KGETIKDIE

-356 IIGISGIARDI
+356 IIGVSGIARDI
-367 TEKKRIEKELQR
+367 TEKKRIEKELLR

-425 LLDEDK
+425 LLDEAK
-431 RVLKGA
+431 RLLKGA

-462 HSLIEE
+462 HSLIDE
-468 IEDSPLRKDSF
+468 IDDSPLRKDSF
-479 IDRLCCGIEISLDID
+479 IDRLCCGIEISLDTD

-502 EKKAFNVVDIHSEPM
+502 EKKAFNVVDIHSEPL
-517 SDPILIQ
+517 SDPVLIQ

-572 ASAIENARLYEHVAQ
+572 ASAIENARLFEHVAQ

-600 DMVYFNSSDYTIKK
+600 DYLYVTDVDFTVRKVNKAVVELLNKPLNEIVGKK
-614 ANRAV
+614 SF
-619 LEKIGRPADEITGRK
+619 
-634 CYEVFHGMSEP
+634 EVFKDVSEQ
-645 WKRCPHHKTLAT
+645 WSLCFFKREMKNTFTQELHDPKTGKT
-657 KKPII
+657 Y
-662 EELEDPHLGGTFL
+662 L
-675 ISSSPIFD
+675 ISCSPVLN
-683 KAGEILGTVHIVRD
+683 KSKEVMGTVHLIKD
-697 VTEIKKLR
+697 ITEMKVLR
-705 EKVISAERMAALG
+705 EKVASAQRMAALG

-741 LEKRLDGDLKEHA
+741 LEKRLDGDLKENA
-754 KIIVGEVQRLEGIL
+754 RIIVSEVQRLEGIL

-775 KTARLDKRR
+775 KSARLNRKR
-784 VSINELID
+784 VNVNEFID
-792 NVINLLEPA
+792 DIINLMEPA
-801 VYDRGNSLTKEMK
+801 VYDRGNTLIKEIE
-814 YPVEAFIDHDRIK
+814 YPVEAFIDYDRIK

-832 IVANANQ
+832 IVNNANQ
-839 ATDNGNIIIRAYIGK
+839 ATDNGSIIIRAYIK
-854 TYSEPDLFGHKIEK
+854 KIYSDSETDLFGHKREK

-876 DNGCGIKEEDI
+876 DTGCGIKGEDI
-887 NRIFDPFFTTR
+887 DRVFDPFFTTR
-898 PAGTGLGLSITK
+898 PTGTGLGLSITK

-915 HGGKIEVESIWGKGT
+915 HGGKIEVESVWGSGT

>member
-1 MGKVCQT
+1 M
-8 VSGALQEIQQVKGMT
+8 I
-23 ENASELSSMQANIQG
+23 ENASELSNIQANIQANMQG
-38 QKDLSME
+38 DPKDFSIESFM
-45 NFLGSDREVFKK
+45 GSDREVLKK
-57 LQETVDRNTEL
+57 LQETIEKNIEL

-91 ITDFD
+91 ISDFD

-133 PEEIKEGV
+133 PQEIKDGV
-141 TVCMG
+141 TVSIG
-146 EGIAGKVAS
+146 EGIAGKAAS
-155 EGKTILV
+155 EGKTILA

-186 IGDQIIGTFGL
+186 IGNQIIGTFGL

-205 SIVPFTEDDI
+205 SIVSFTEDDI
-215 TTLEGIASIV
+215 ITLEGFASIV
-225 AIVMDKSIL
+225 AIVIDKSIL

-256 NYLQGLIENTAD
+256 DYLQGLIENSAD
-268 AIVTSDLNGIVTS
+268 AIVTSDLNDVVTS
-281 WNIGAENI
+281 WNIGAEKI
-289 YGYTKEEAVGRF
+289 YGYTKEEAIGRF
-301 LPFIPDFLVD
+301 LPFIPDFLID

-321 RGETIKDIE
+321 NGETIKDIE

-338 RLIDVSLTLSP
+338 RLIDISLTLSP
-349 IKDSSGN
+349 IKGSNGK
-356 IIGISGIARDI
+356 IIGISGISRDI
-367 TEKKRIEKELQR
+367 TEKKRIEKELLR

-398 ELDKLLRMVLTA
+398 EMDKLLRMVLTA

-462 HSLIEE
+462 HSLIDD
-468 IEDSPLRKDSF
+468 IEKGPLRKDSF
-479 IDRLCCGIEISLDID
+479 MDRLCCGIEIPLDVE
-494 TILTRAVK
+494 TILTKAVK
-502 EKKAFNVVDIHSEPM
+502 EKRAFNVTDIHSEPL
-517 SDPILIQ
+517 SDPVLIQ

-572 ASAIENARLYEHVAQ
+572 ASAIENARLFEHVAR

-600 DMVYFNSSDYTIKK
+600 DYLYVTDYNLTVRKVNK
-614 ANRAV
+614 AVIELLNKP
-619 LEKIGRPADEITGRK
+619 LDEIIGKKSFDVFKDISEQWSVCPYRG
-634 CYEVFHGMSEP
+634 EVKG
-645 WKRCPHHKTLAT
+645 TVT
-657 KKPII
+657 
-662 EELEDPHLGGTFL
+662 EELYDSKTGKTYLV
-675 ISSSPIFD
+675 SCSPVLNNS
-683 KAGEILGTVHIVRD
+683 KEVVATVHLIKD
-697 VTEIKKLR
+697 ITEMKILR
-705 EKVISAERMAALG
+705 EKVASAQRMAALG

-741 LEKRLDGDLKEHA
+741 LEKMLDGDLKEHA
-754 KIIVGEVQRLEGIL
+754 RIIVSEVQRLEGIL

-775 KTARLDKRR
+775 KRNRLNKKKVDIK
-784 VSINELID
+784 ELID
-792 NVINLLEPA
+792 NIISLVEPTI
-801 VYDRGNSLTKEMK
+801 YDRGNTLIKDVE
-814 YPVEAFIDHDRIK
+814 YPVEAFIDPDRIK

-832 IVANANQ
+832 IVNNANQ
-839 ATDNGNIIIRAYIGK
+839 ATDRGNIIIRAYTAK
-854 TYSEPDLFGHKIEK
+854 TYSEEDLFGHRTEK

-876 DNGCGIKEEDI
+876 DNGCGIKEEDMD
-887 NRIFDPFFTTR
+887 RVFDPFFTTR
-898 PAGTGLGLSITK
+898 PTGTGLGLSITK
-910 RIIEE
+910 RIIED
-915 HGGKIEVESIWGKGT
+915 HGGKIEVESVRGKGT

>member
-1 MGKVCQT
+1 MRQNEG
-8 VSGALQEIQQVKGMT
+8 II
-23 ENASELSSMQANIQG
+23 NDSE
-38 QKDLSME
+38 
-45 NFLGSDREVFKK
+45 
-57 LQETVDRNTEL
+57 
-68 YKITKEQLNR
+68 KEQ
-78 ITVIYELTKAIIS
+78 IYRLTALCSLTKATIYIR
-91 ITDFD
+91 DVD
-96 ELLKKISED
+96 ELLKKIAEE

-121 EGKLKIRASFGF
+121 DGKLKIRASYGF
-133 PEEIKEGV
+133 PEEIREGI

-155 EGKTILV
+155 EGRTILA

-171 APNINIQ
+171 APNISIK

-186 IGDQIIGTFGL
+186 IGSQIIGTFGL
-197 YDKISPDG
+197 FDKKAPDG
-205 SIVPFTEDDI
+205 SIIPFSESDI
-215 TTLEGIASIV
+215 ATLEDFASIAASV
-225 AIVMDKSIL
+225 IDKSIL
-234 YEKALKQEREA
+234 YENALKQEREA
-245 IEAKN
+245 IEAKK

-256 NYLQGLIENTAD
+256 DYLQGLIENSAD
-268 AIVTSDLNGIVTS
+268 AIATSDLNGIITS
-281 WNIGAENI
+281 WNLGAEKI
-289 YGYTKEEAVGRF
+289 YGYSRQEAIDRF
-301 LPFIPDFLVD
+301 LPFVPDFLMD
-311 MEKNYSERVK
+311 TELNYIERVK
-321 RGETIKDIE
+321 NGETIKDIE

-349 IKDSSGN
+349 IKDSLGN

-367 TEKKRIEKELQR
+367 TEKKRIEKELLR

-425 LLDEDK
+425 FLDEDK
-431 RVLKGA
+431 GILKGA
-437 MGVGPASH
+437 MGVGPSSH

-462 HSLIEE
+462 HSLIDE
-468 IEDSPLRKDSF
+468 IETSPLRKDSF
-479 IDRLCCGIEISLDID
+479 MDRLCCGIEISLDID
-494 TILTRAVK
+494 TILAKTVK
-502 EKKAFNVVDIHSEPM
+502 EKRPFNVTDIYSEPL
-517 SDPILIQ
+517 SDPVLIQ
-524 QLGTMAYAVVPLI
+524 QFGTTAYAVVPLI
-537 SRDKVI
+537 SRDRVI
-543 GILWVDNLFS
+543 GVLWVDNLFS

-572 ASAIENARLYEHVAQ
+572 ASAIENARLFEHVART
-587 AEQELENIFESIS
+587 EQELENIFESIS
-600 DMVYFNSSDYTIKK
+600 DLLFFNNKDYTIKRI
-614 ANRAV
+614 NRAV
-619 LEKIGRPADEITGRK
+619 IEKTGRPAGEIIGKK
-634 CYEVFHGMSEP
+634 CYEVFHGMKRP
-645 WKRCPHHKTLAT
+645 WERCPHHIAVTTRKAA
-657 KKPII
+657 IG
-662 EELEDPHLGGTFL
+662 EVEDHYLGGTFL
-675 ISSSPIFD
+675 ISASPIFD
-683 KAGEILGTVHIVRD
+683 KSGELLGTVHIVRD
-697 VTEIKKLR
+697 ITELKKLR
-705 EKVISAERMAALG
+705 EKVVVAERMAALG

-754 KIIVGEVQRLEGIL
+754 KIIVSEVQRLEGIL

-801 VYDRGNSLTKEMK
+801 VYDRGNALIKEME

-832 IVANANQ
+832 IVTNANQ
-839 ATDNGNIIIRAYIGK
+839 ATDNGNIIIRAYIAK
-854 TYSEPDLFGHKIEK
+854 TYSEPDLFGHRAEK
-868 REAVIEVE
+868 RDAVIEIE
-876 DNGCGIKEEDI
+876 DNGCGIKEEDVS
-887 NRIFDPFFTTR
+887 RIFDPFFTTR

-915 HGGKIEVESIWGKGT
+915 HSGKIEVESIWGKGT

>member
-1 MGKVCQT
+1 MRQNEG
-8 VSGALQEIQQVKGMT
+8 II
-23 ENASELSSMQANIQG
+23 NDSE
-38 QKDLSME
+38 
-45 NFLGSDREVFKK
+45 
-57 LQETVDRNTEL
+57 
-68 YKITKEQLNR
+68 KEQ
-78 ITVIYELTKAIIS
+78 IYRLTALCSLTKATIYIR
-91 ITDFD
+91 DVD
-96 ELLKKISED
+96 ELLKKIAEE

-121 EGKLKIRASFGF
+121 DGKLKIRASLGF
-133 PEEIKEGV
+133 PEEIREDI

-155 EGKTILV
+155 EGRTILA

-171 APNINIQ
+171 APNISIK

-186 IGDQIIGTFGL
+186 IGSQIIGTFGL
-197 YDKISPDG
+197 FDKKAPDG
-205 SIVPFTEDDI
+205 SIIPFSESDI
-215 TTLEGIASIV
+215 ATLEDFASIAASV
-225 AIVMDKSIL
+225 IDKSIL
-234 YEKALKQEREA
+234 YENALRQEREA
-245 IEAKN
+245 IEAKK

-256 NYLQGLIENTAD
+256 DYLQGLIENSAD
-268 AIVTSDLNGIVTS
+268 AIATSDLNGIITS
-281 WNIGAENI
+281 WNLGAEKI
-289 YGYTKEEAVGRF
+289 YGYSRQEAIDRF
-301 LPFIPDFLVD
+301 LPFVPDFLMD
-311 MEKNYSERVK
+311 TELNYIDRVK
-321 RGETIKDIE
+321 NGETIKDIE

-349 IKDSSGN
+349 IKDSLGN

-367 TEKKRIEKELQR
+367 TEKKRIEKELLR

-425 LLDEDK
+425 FLDEDK
-431 RVLKGA
+431 GILKGA
-437 MGVGPASH
+437 MGVGPSSH

-462 HSLIEE
+462 HSLIDE
-468 IEDSPLRKDSF
+468 IETSPLRKDSF
-479 IDRLCCGIEISLDID
+479 MDRLCCGIEISLDID
-494 TILTRAVK
+494 TILAKTVK
-502 EKKAFNVVDIHSEPM
+502 EKRPFNVADIYSEPL
-517 SDPILIQ
+517 SDPVLIQ
-524 QLGTMAYAVVPLI
+524 QFGTTAYAVVPLI
-537 SRDKVI
+537 SRDRVI
-543 GILWVDNLFS
+543 GVLWVDNLFS

-572 ASAIENARLYEHVAQ
+572 ASAIENARLFEHVART
-587 AEQELENIFESIS
+587 EQELENIFESIS
-600 DMVYFNSSDYTIKK
+600 DLLFFNNKDYTIKRI
-614 ANRAV
+614 NRAV
-619 LEKIGRPADEITGRK
+619 IEKTGRPADEIIGKK
-634 CYEVFHGMSEP
+634 CYEVFHGMKRP
-645 WKRCPHHKTLAT
+645 WERCPHHIAVTTRKAA
-657 KKPII
+657 IG
-662 EELEDPHLGGTFL
+662 EVEDHYLGGTFL
-675 ISSSPIFD
+675 ISASPIFD
-683 KAGEILGTVHIVRD
+683 KSGELLGTVHIVRD
-697 VTEIKKLR
+697 ITELKKLR
-705 EKVISAERMAALG
+705 EKVVVAERMAALG

-754 KIIVGEVQRLEGIL
+754 KIIVSEVQRLEGIL

-801 VYDRGNSLTKEMK
+801 VYDRGNALIKEME

-832 IVANANQ
+832 IVTNANQ
-839 ATDNGNIIIRAYIGK
+839 ATDNGNIIIRAYIAK
-854 TYSEPDLFGHKIEK
+854 TYSEPDLFGHRAEK
-868 REAVIEVE
+868 RDAAIEIE
-876 DNGCGIKEEDI
+876 DNGCGIKEEDVS
-887 NRIFDPFFTTR
+887 RIFDPFFTTR

-915 HGGKIEVESIWGKGT
+915 HSGKIEVESIWGKGT

>member
-1 MGKVCQT
+1 MGKICRSVF
-8 VSGALQEIQQVKGMT
+8 GALQEIQQVKGMK
-23 ENASELSSMQANIQG
+23 ENISELSNMQANMQG
-38 QKDLSME
+38 QKDFSME
-45 NFLGSDREVFKK
+45 NFLGSDREMLKK
-57 LQETVDRNTEL
+57 LQETVDRNREL

-91 ITDFD
+91 ISDFD

-146 EGIAGKVAS
+146 EGIAGKAAS

-162 KSPEEFGTI
+162 KGPEEFGTI

-197 YDKISPDG
+197 FDKMSPDG
-205 SIVPFTEDDI
+205 SIVSFTEDDI

-225 AIVMDKSIL
+225 AIVIDKSIL

-250 RIEELK
+250 HVEELK
-256 NYLQGLIENTAD
+256 DYLQGLIENTAD
-268 AIVTSDLNGIVTS
+268 AIVTSDLNGVVTS
-281 WNIGAENI
+281 WNIGAEKM
-289 YGYTKEEAVGRF
+289 YGYTKEEAVGRY
-301 LPFIPDFLVD
+301 LPFIPDFLRG

-321 RGETIKDIE
+321 SGETIKDIE

-349 IKDSSGN
+349 IKDSIGN
-356 IIGISGIARDI
+356 IIGISGIAKDI
-367 TEKKRIEKELQR
+367 TEKKRIEKELLR

-431 RVLKGA
+431 QVLKGA

-462 HSLIEE
+462 YSLMEE

-479 IDRLCCGIEISLDID
+479 IDRLCCGIEIPLDIE
-494 TILTRAVK
+494 TILTKAVK
-502 EKKAFNVVDIHSEPM
+502 EKIAFNVTDIHSEPL
-517 SDPILIQ
+517 SDPVLIQ

-553 RRPITEHDM
+553 RRPITGHDM

-572 ASAIENARLYEHVAQ
+572 ASAIENARLFEHVAQ

-600 DMVYFNSSDYTIKK
+600 DLVYFNSSDYTIKK
-614 ANRAV
+614 VNKAV
-619 LEKIGRPADEITGRK
+619 LEKIGKSEGDIIGRK
-634 CYEVFHGMSEP
+634 CYEIFHGMSEP

-657 KKPII
+657 KKPLI
-662 EELEDPHLGGTFL
+662 EELEDSYLGGTFL

-683 KAGEILGTVHIVRD
+683 KSGEIMGTVHIVRD
-697 VTEIKKLR
+697 VSEIKKLR
-705 EKVISAERMAALG
+705 EKVVSAERMAALG

-775 KTARLDKRR
+775 KTARLDKKR

-792 NVINLLEPA
+792 NVIYLLEPA
-801 VYDRGNSLTKEMK
+801 VYDKGNALIKEME
-814 YPVEAFIDHDRIK
+814 YPVEAFIGHDRIK

-832 IVANANQ
+832 IVTNANQ
-839 ATDNGNIIIRAYIGK
+839 ATDNGNIIIRAYIAK
-854 TYSEPDLFGHKIEK
+854 RYSEPDLFGHRTEK
-868 REAVIEVE
+868 RETVIEVE

-887 NRIFDPFFTTR
+887 DRVFDPFFTTR
-898 PAGTGLGLSITK
+898 PTGTGLGLSITK

-915 HGGKIEVESIWGKGT
+915 HSGKIEVESVWGKGT

>member
-1 MGKVCQT
+1 MGKICRSVF
-8 VSGALQEIQQVKGMT
+8 GALQEIQQVKGMT
-23 ENASELSSMQANIQG
+23 ENTSELSNMQANMQG
-38 QKDLSME
+38 PKDFSME
-45 NFLGSDREVFKK
+45 NFLGSDREVLKK
-57 LQETVDRNTEL
+57 LQETVDRNIEL

-91 ITDFD
+91 ISDFD
-96 ELLKKISED
+96 ELLKKISEE
-105 ATKLFNATGCM
+105 ATKLFNSTGCM

-133 PEEIKEGV
+133 PEEIKEGI

-146 EGIAGKVAS
+146 EGIAGKAAS

-197 YDKISPDG
+197 FDKMSPDG
-205 SIVPFTEDDI
+205 SIVSFTEDDI
-215 TTLEGIASIV
+215 TTLEGLASIV
-225 AIVMDKSIL
+225 AIVIDKSIL

-245 IEAKN
+245 VEAKN
-250 RIEELK
+250 RVEELK
-256 NYLQGLIENTAD
+256 DYLQGLIENTAD
-268 AIVTSDLNGIVTS
+268 AIVTSDLNGVVAS
-281 WNIGAENI
+281 WNIGAEKI
-289 YGYTKEEAVGRF
+289 YGYTKEEAMGRF
-301 LPFIPDFLVD
+301 LPFVPDFLID

-321 RGETIKDIE
+321 SGETIKDIE

-349 IKDSSGN
+349 IKDSAGN

-367 TEKKRIEKELQR
+367 TERKRIEKELLR

-468 IEDSPLRKDSF
+468 IENSPLRKDSF
-479 IDRLCCGIEISLDID
+479 IDRLCCGIEISLDIE
-494 TILTRAVK
+494 TILTKAVK
-502 EKKAFNVVDIHSEPM
+502 EKIAFNVTDIHSEPL
-517 SDPILIQ
+517 SDPVLIQ

-553 RRPITEHDM
+553 RRPVTEHDM

-572 ASAIENARLYEHVAQ
+572 ASAIENARLFEHVAQ

-600 DMVYFNSSDYTIKK
+600 DLLFFNNKDYTIKRI
-614 ANRAV
+614 NRAV
-619 LEKIGRPADEITGRK
+619 IEKTGRPAGEIIGKK
-634 CYEVFHGMSEP
+634 CYEVFHGMKRP
-645 WKRCPHHKTLAT
+645 WERCPHHIAVTTRKAA
-657 KKPII
+657 IG
-662 EELEDPHLGGTFL
+662 EVEDHYLGGTFL
-675 ISSSPIFD
+675 ISASPIFD
-683 KAGEILGTVHIVRD
+683 KSGELLGTVHIVRD
-697 VTEIKKLR
+697 ITELKKLR
-705 EKVISAERMAALG
+705 EKVVVAERMAALG

-775 KTARLDKRR
+775 KTARLDKKR

-801 VYDRGNSLTKEMK
+801 VYDKGNALIKEME

-832 IVANANQ
+832 IVTNANQ
-839 ATDNGNIIIRAYIGK
+839 ATDNGNIIIRAYIAK
-854 TYSEPDLFGHKIEK
+854 TYSEPDLFGHRAEK
-868 REAVIEVE
+868 RDAVIEVE

-887 NRIFDPFFTTR
+887 DRVFDPFFTTR
-898 PAGTGLGLSITK
+898 PTGTGLGLSITK
-910 RIIEE
+910 RIIEK

>member
-1 MGKVCQT
+1 
-8 VSGALQEIQQVKGMT
+8 MT
-23 ENASELSSMQANIQG
+23 ENTLELSNMQVNIQG
-38 QKDLSME
+38 DPVDFSME
-45 NFLGSDREVFKK
+45 NFLGSDREVLKK
-57 LQETVDRNTEL
+57 LQETVDRNIEL

-91 ITDFD
+91 ISDFD

-121 EGKLKIRASFGF
+121 DGKLKIRASYGF
-133 PEEIKEGV
+133 PEEIREGI

-146 EGIAGKVAS
+146 EGIAGKAAA

-162 KSPEEFGTI
+162 KGPEEFGTI
-171 APNINIQ
+171 APNMRIQ

-186 IGDQIIGTFGL
+186 IGDQIIGTFGIF
-197 YDKISPDG
+197 DKMAPDG
-205 SIVPFTEDDI
+205 SIIPFSEGDI
-215 TTLEGIASIV
+215 TTLEGLTSIV
-225 AIVMDKSIL
+225 AIVIDKSIL
-234 YEKALKQEREA
+234 YENALKQEREA

-250 RIEELK
+250 RVEELK
-256 NYLQGLIENTAD
+256 DYLQGLIENTAD
-268 AIVTSDLNGIVTS
+268 AIVTSDLNGVVTS
-281 WNIGAENI
+281 WNIGAEKI
-289 YGYTKEEAVGRF
+289 YGYTKEEAIGRF

-321 RGETIKDIE
+321 SGETVKDIE

-349 IKDSSGN
+349 IKDSAGN

-367 TEKKRIEKELQR
+367 TGRKRIEKDLMR
-379 KNNELSRLF
+379 KSNELSRLL

-431 RVLKGA
+431 MVLRGA
-437 MGVGPASH
+437 MGVGPSSH

-453 RLSMEHKNL
+453 RLSMEHKDL

-468 IEDSPLRKDSF
+468 IESSPLRKDSF
-479 IDRLCCGIEISLDID
+479 IDRLCCGIEIPLDID
-494 TILTRAVK
+494 TILTKAIK
-502 EKKAFNVVDIHSEPM
+502 EKMSFNVTDVHAEPL
-517 SDPILIQ
+517 SDPVLIQ

-572 ASAIENARLYEHVAQ
+572 ASAIENASLFEHVAQ

-600 DMVYFNSSDYTIKK
+600 DLVYFNSRDYTIKK
-614 ANRAV
+614 VNRAV
-619 LEKIGRPADEITGRK
+619 LEKIGRPADEIIGRK

-645 WKRCPHHKTLAT
+645 WKECPHYKTLIT
-657 KKPII
+657 KEPLIA
-662 EELEDPHLGGTFL
+662 ELEDSYLGGTFL

-697 VTEIKKLR
+697 ITEIKKLR
-705 EKVISAERMAALG
+705 EKVVSAERMAALG

-741 LEKRLDGDLKEHA
+741 LEKRLDSDLKEYA
-754 KIIVGEVQRLEGIL
+754 KIIVGEVLRLEGIL

-775 KTARLDKRR
+775 KTTWLVKKR

-792 NVINLLEPA
+792 NAIDLLKPV
-801 VYDRGNSLTKEMK
+801 VYDKGNTLIKEIE
-814 YPVEAFIDHDRIK
+814 YTVEAFADHDRIK

-832 IVANANQ
+832 IVTNANQ
-839 ATDNGNIIIRAYIGK
+839 ATDNGNIIIRAYFTTIL
-854 TYSEPDLFGHKIEK
+854 SEPDLFGYRAEK
-868 REAVIEVE
+868 KEAVVEVE
-876 DNGCGIKEEDI
+876 DNGCGIKEDEVD
-887 NRIFDPFFTTR
+887 RIFDPFFTTR
-898 PAGTGLGLSITK
+898 PTGTGLGLSITK
-910 RIIEE
+910 RIVEE
-915 HGGKIEVESIWGKGT
+915 HGGKIEVESVWGKGA
-930 KFKIYLPLEEE
+930 KFKIYLPLKEE